1 MLDNSK
7 LLCYEYGSYIKYKLT
22 KMYISNKSCSPN
34 RNRAIHG
41 DIVVVELLHKS
52 QWKGRSISIRNGEEG
67 NSSFYRS
74 KWWAWYINLISLLI
88 LILCLRI
95 LDSYNKIPWS
105 THVTTSSIHAPL
117 PKSNCSSLVIRETL
131 MHFVS
136 LSVALNSNN
145 FLFPTKSFYSSLNTD
160 IINFTL
166 SASFQRALKA
176 FLLNKYR
183 QS

>member
-7 LLCYEYGSYIKYKLT
+7 SLCYEYGSYIKYKLT

-105 THVTTSSIHAPL
+105 THVTTSSIHALL

-136 LSVALNSNN
+136 LSVTLNSNN

-166 SASFQRALKA
+166 SASF
-176 FLLNKYR
+176 
-183 QS
+183 